1 MTPDDLLAARSL
13 ALELAAWAAA
23 ETRSH
28 RVTSISTKADP
39 ADLVTELDRSIELR
53 VRERVLARFPDHA
66 FVGEEY
72 GGAASPGHPTWYLDP
87 VDGTT
92 NLANGIPWTAFSL
105 ALAVDDGPLVGV
117 VADPWHDAVF
127 DAIAGQ
133 GARRNGDALRVAG
146 GASTAGGSAA
156 CGSGSPSALSGGVVG
171 SELAGHRAW
180 PGMSELSHRLT
191 DAYCTLRVMG
201 SGTLT
206 LLGPAAG
213 RGTGAII
220 HRFSPIDHLAAT
232 LIAHEAGAVVLGQ
245 DGRSTLFPAEGGV
258 LVAAPAA
265 AEELYGM
272 WEAALLAVEVTG
284 GAVPAVLGASG
295 I

>member
-1 MTPDDLLAARSL
+1 MSPAELLAARSL
-13 ALELAAWAAA
+13 ALDLGAWAAA

-53 VRERVLARFPDHA
+53 VREQVLARFPDHA

-72 GGAASPGHPTWYLDP
+72 GGAAVAAHPTWYLDP

-105 ALAVDDGPLVGV
+105 AMAIDDSPLVGV
-117 VADPWHDAVF
+117 VADPWHHVVF

-133 GARRNGDALRVAG
+133 GARRNGEALRVAS
-146 GASTAGGSAA
+146 GASTGPAPAGP
-156 CGSGSPSALSGGVVG
+156 SPLGGGVVG

-180 PGMSELSHRLT
+180 PGMRELAHRLT

-245 DGRSTLFPAEGGV
+245 DGRSTLFPADGGV
-258 LVAAPAA
+258 LVGAPAA

-272 WEAALLAVEVTG
+272 WEAALQAAAVT
-284 GAVPAVLGASG
+284 A
-295 I
+295 

>member
-1 MTPDDLLAARSL
+1 MTPEAMHADELLAARTL
-13 ALELAAWAAA
+13 ALDLGAWAAE

-53 VRERVLARFPDHA
+53 VREQVLARFPGHA

-72 GGAASPGHPTWYLDP
+72 GGAAVPGHPTWYLDP

-105 ALAVDDGPLVGV
+105 ALAIDDRPLVGV
-117 VADPWHDAVF
+117 VADPWHGAVF
-127 DAIAGQ
+127 DAVAGQ
-133 GARRNGDALRVAG
+133 GARRNGDVLRVEA
-146 GASTAGGSAA
+146 GASTGRSSLG
-156 CGSGSPSALSGGVVG
+156 GGVVG

-180 PGMSELSHRLT
+180 PGMRELAHRLT

-245 DGRSTLFPAEGGV
+245 DGRSTLFPAGGGV

-272 WEAALLAVEVTG
+272 WEAALLAVEVT
-284 GAVPAVLGASG
+284 A
-295 I
+295 